1 MNVGFILIACRIL
14 LALVF
19 VLASAHKILFPEAF
33 AQTVFQYQILPDILI
48 NATAITL
55 PWVELV
61 AGFAIL
67 FLPRHKA
74 GAALLMLLLLGVF
87 ALAMTFNIVRGL
99 DVSCGC
105 FSTGTEADAIGW
117 RNVVR
122 NLGYMLLAAIVLAE
136 QRVRNILRD
145 FS

>member
-1 MNVGFILIACRIL
+1 VNPGFLILACRIL

-19 VLASAHKILFPEAF
+19 WLASFHKILFPEAF
-33 AQTVFQYQILPDILI
+33 AHAIFQYQILPDLLI

-55 PWVELV
+55 PWVEFI

-67 FLPRHKA
+67 FLPRYKA
-74 GAALLMLLLLGVF
+74 GAAALMLLLLTVF
-87 ALAMTFNIVRGL
+87 ALAMTFNIARGL

-105 FSTGTEADAIGW
+105 FSTGADADPVGW

-122 NLGYMLLAAIVLAE
+122 NLGYMLLAVIVFAE
-136 QRVRNILRD
+136 QRVRAVLR
-145 FS
+145 SVT